1 MRAVLPLCWVC
12 VLQESAHCAGVCSAV
27 GAHGWN
33 ISRWF
38 GFFSSVAASTAPG
51 SGASFGGCGAWCVW
65 NAGGRWRGIEAFGT
79 LLGPEITGSLFWCSG
94 PFAVRG
100 AGVGAC
106 CFWFPARTAPV
117 VPVKGVPGRV

>member
-1 MRAVLPLCWVC
+1 VRAVLPLCWVC

-51 SGASFGGCGAWCVW
+51 SGASFGGCAVPGACGTPA
-65 NAGGRWRGIEAFGT
+65 AGGGGLKRLAHCWVLR
-79 LLGPEITGSLFWCSG
+79 
-94 PFAVRG
+94 
-100 AGVGAC
+100 
-106 CFWFPARTAPV
+106 
-117 VPVKGVPGRV
+117 